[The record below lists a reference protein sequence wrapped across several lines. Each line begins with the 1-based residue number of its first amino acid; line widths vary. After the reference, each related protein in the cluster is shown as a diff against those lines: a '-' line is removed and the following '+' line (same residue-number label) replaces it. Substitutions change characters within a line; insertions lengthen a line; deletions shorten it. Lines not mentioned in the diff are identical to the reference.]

1 MTSLPAQGEGVWSI
15 FYVQWIVIFYN
26 KGSIVFDFFNHFG
39 KYALC
44 SSIDQPSVEG
54 LAILFFDLHRAEY
67 GVFIL

>member
-1 MTSLPAQGEGVWSI
+1 M
-15 FYVQWIVIFYN
+15 
-26 KGSIVFDFFNHFG
+26 FFNNFG